1 MPIKIVPMPNHPAN
15 KKKKKKAVPTPK
27 PRPKRGDLNDLQAS
41 RDYNKYF
48 KKKKK

>member
-1 MPIKIVPMPNHPAN
+1 MKYG
-15 KKKKKKAVPTPK
+15 KKKKVATPK

-48 KKKKK
+48 KKKKELPTPKPRPKKK